1 MAGGNL
7 TGDMATPTHDANA
20 DAGLVVK
27 YGGHAMTD
35 PDQRRAVLAD
45 VRALAAAGAA
55 PVLVHGGGPAIAAE
69 LAAAG
74 IASRFERGL
83 RVTTPESL
91 PIVERAITMLGK
103 RLAGELGDAVALTG
117 RDAGVLVAARI
128 DPRLGEVGSVRE
140 VRVALLQVLRDAGF
154 VPLVGCLAIDGHGAA
169 LNVNADDAAAA
180 VAAALRLPC
189 VFLTNV
195 PGVLDDV
202 RDPASRITSLTRAQ
216 VAQRIADGRIAG
228 GMIPKV
234 ESALAALERGAPA
247 AVIAD
252 GRLAGELARVAAGG
266 AGTRLVP

>member
-1 MAGGNL
+1 MIDL
-7 TGDMATPTHDANA
+7 TPETLALSSR
-20 DAGLVVK
+20 GLVVK

-35 PDQRRAVLAD
+35 PEERRAVLAD
-45 VRALAAAGAA
+45 VRELAAQGTP

-83 RVTTPESL
+83 RVTTPETL
-91 PIVERAITMLGK
+91 HVVERALTLLGK

-117 RDAGVLVAARI
+117 RDARLLIAERI
-128 DPRLGEVGSVRE
+128 DPALGEVGTVRE
-140 VRVALLQVLRDAGF
+140 VHAALLQLLLGAGL
-154 VPLVGCLAIDGHGAA
+154 VPVVGCLAVDHEGLP

-180 VAAALRLPC
+180 VAAALSLPC

-202 RDPASRITSLTRAQ
+202 REAASRIASLSRTQ
-216 VAQRIADGRIAG
+216 VAERIADGRIAG

-234 ESALAALERGAPA
+234 EAALAALERGAPA

-252 GRLAGELARVAAGG
+252 GRVAGELTRVAHGT
-266 AGTRLVP
+266 AGTRLLP